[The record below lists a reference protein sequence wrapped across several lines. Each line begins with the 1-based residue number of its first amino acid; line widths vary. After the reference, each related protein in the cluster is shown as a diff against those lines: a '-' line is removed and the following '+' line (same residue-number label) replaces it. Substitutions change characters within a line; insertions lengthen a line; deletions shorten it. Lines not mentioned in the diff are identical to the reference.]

1 MQALQA
7 SYEDEEDAY
16 YTRPYGNGNG
26 QTDGAAYD
34 HHQGP
39 MRQDQEGGGHIYD
52 YGKHC

>member
-16 YTRPYGNGNG
+16 YTRPYGNGNE
-26 QTDGAAYD
+26 QTDGTYD

-39 MRQDQEGGGHIYD
+39 MRQDQGEGENTYD
-52 YGKHC
+52 YGEHC